1 MIDFIFGK
9 VSLFTYINLI
19 LLVKKKTL
27 DLFEKLVSLGSF
39 SFKSESN
46 VTASNNF
53 THVNQKHLEGVLRKR
68 YSENIQHIF
77 RRTPVPK
84 DDLNKIALQLY

>member
-1 MIDFIFGK
+1 MKD
-9 VSLFTYINLI
+9 
-19 LLVKKKTL
+19 
-27 DLFEKLVSLGSF
+27 
-39 SFKSESN
+39 N

-77 RRTPVPK
+77 RRTPVSK
-84 DDLNKIALQLY
+84 ELLKLHFGMSVLKIRCIFSKHLGRAGSDFK